1 MKFLVVISDEER
13 RANDDH
19 STFDEAADEIQELL
33 RSGYFDIDSIKE
45 IPDE

>member
-1 MKFLVVISDEER
+1 MRFLVVISDEER

-33 RSGYFDIDSIKE
+33 RSGYFDVDSIKV
-45 IPDE
+45 IDE